1 MAEDGNVQTS
11 NVQDVEQI
19 QKDTKEHRLK
29 EQFRSLDNPPLG
41 TMNDSDKLSNTPEHR
56 KKHTP
61 AEAEEEETSAHKN
74 SKETGKAGNF
84 DAN

>member
-41 TMNDSDKLSNTPEHR
+41 IMDDSDKSNNTPEHR
-56 KKHTP
+56 KKHNP
-61 AEAEEEETSAHKN
+61 AEAEEEETSAHKS
-74 SKETGKAGNF
+74 SKGTGKAGGF
-84 DAN
+84 LAD